1 MTGDTKAVLKL
12 GLTLLCVVAGAGLLF
27 ARLRNATRV
36 GEEGA
41 RIWFYDES
49 EQKLY
54 AVARDTI
61 PPHSGIGGVKG
72 DGVRAVVT
80 APKGEGNTESLRRIA
95 YLETYTPQL
104 KRLLEEVRTA
114 RAQHRPLPFKV
125 PSRDSDYFG
134 TNTLVRRL
142 NEPDWHAAS
151 SAEGQRIMNE
161 WRAWKSANGGTL
173 VLCLPD

>member
-1 MTGDTKAVLKL
+1 MRGETKSLLKL
-12 GLTLLCVVAGAGLLF
+12 GLTLLCAIAGAGLLF
-27 ARLRNATRV
+27 AQLRIATRV
-36 GEEGA
+36 GEEDA
-41 RIWFYDES
+41 RIWFYDVS
-49 EQKLY
+49 EKQLY
-54 AVARDTI
+54 AAPRDTI
-61 PPHSGIGGVKG
+61 PPHSGIGGVKD
-72 DGVRAVVT
+72 DGVRAVVA
-80 APKGEGNTESLRRIA
+80 APKGEGSTASLRRIA
-95 YLETYTPQL
+95 YLETYTPEL

-134 TNTLVRRL
+134 TNTLVRRR